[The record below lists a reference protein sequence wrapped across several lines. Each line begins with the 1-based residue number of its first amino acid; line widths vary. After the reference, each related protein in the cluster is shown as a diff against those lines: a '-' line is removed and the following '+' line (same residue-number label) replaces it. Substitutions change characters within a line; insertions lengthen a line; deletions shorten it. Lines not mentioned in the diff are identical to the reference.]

1 MLINSYSCE
10 SAEQLSTES
19 QNLAVIGFDCPITR
33 QSENHIPSG
42 LGRTDASDFAHE
54 LWKIKGEPVISGI
67 SGLCKWSESG
77 GFLFTSISLTEE
89 ECEDIEAATESVYT
103 ELLAFIKQTKQQHLL
118 RFWNYVPAINE
129 GQGDDENYKLFCT
142 GRLKAF
148 EAAGIKDDDFPAA
161 TAVGH
166 VTSGMTVYA
175 ISSIYKGQ
183 HHANNKQQNAYH
195 YPRQYGISSPSFA
208 RATSLDHP
216 NGKLLFISG
225 TASIIGHETLH
236 EGDLKAQLQTTKEN
250 IVHLLDKTGYTAES
264 IQTMKVYLRDKSC
277 LEESQ
282 RSLDQDFPDAAKI
295 YTIADICRSDLLV
308 EVECFCA

>member
-19 QNLAVIGFDCPITR
+19 QNLAVIGFDRPITR

-42 LGRTDASDFAHE
+42 LGRTGASDFVYE
-54 LWKIKGEPVISGI
+54 LWKIKDEPVISGV

-89 ECEDIEAATESVYT
+89 ECKDLVASTESAYI
-103 ELLAFIKQTKQQHLL
+103 ELLTFIKQTKQQNLI

-129 GQGDDENYKLFCT
+129 GHGDNENYKLFCT

-148 EAAGIKDDDFPAA
+148 EEAGIRDDDFPAA

-166 VTSGMTVYA
+166 ITSGMTIYA
-175 ISSIYKGQ
+175 ISSIFKGK
-183 HHANNKQQNAYH
+183 HHANNKQQNAYQ
-195 YPRQYGISSPSFA
+195 YPRQYGASSPSFA
-208 RATSLDHP
+208 RATSLEHP
-216 NGKLLFISG
+216 NGNLLFISG

-236 EGDLKAQLQTTKEN
+236 EGDLVAQLQTTKDN
-250 IVHLLDKTGYTAES
+250 IFHLLDKTGYSSDS

-277 LEESQ
+277 LEIG
-282 RSLDQDFPDAAKI
+282 RAH
-295 YTIADICRSDLLV
+295 V
-308 EVECFCA
+308 

>member
-10 SAEQLSTES
+10 SAEQLNAES

-33 QSENHIPSG
+33 QSQNYIPSG
-42 LGRTDASDFAHE
+42 LGRTDASHFVHE
-54 LWKIKGEPVISGI
+54 LWNIKDEPVTSGI

-89 ECEDIEAATESVYT
+89 ECEDLEAATKSVYA
-103 ELLAFIKQTKQQHLL
+103 ELLAFIKYTKQQNLL
-118 RFWNYVPAINE
+118 RFWNYVPAINK
-129 GQGDDENYKLFCT
+129 GLGDNENYKLFCT

-148 EAAGIKDDDFPAA
+148 EEAGINDADFPAA
-161 TAVGH
+161 TAVGNI
-166 VTSGMTVYA
+166 TSGMTIYA
-175 ISSIYKGQ
+175 ISSVYKGM
-183 HHANNKQQNAYH
+183 HHTNNKQQNAYQ

-208 RATSLDHP
+208 RATSLEHP
-216 NGKLLFISG
+216 NGNLLFISG

-236 EGDLKAQLQTTKEN
+236 EGDLAAQLQTTKDN
-250 IVHLLDKTGYTAES
+250 IFHLLEKTGYEVKS

-277 LEESQ
+277 LEESKK
-282 RSLDQDFPDAAKI
+282 SLDQDFPDAAKI

-308 EVECFCA
+308 EVECYCA